1 MDSDSCSLS
10 TKIHYA
16 QIAGVKL
23 LLIKYVDDSIRE
35 AEVDRSSFSGVKIPV
50 LLIKDS
56 AAGYIYEVLRSVDG
70 SRNKMVIDLRFHSS
84 VDRRQNKIQVFMT
97 ASMVNN
103 PMILFLRDVL
113 HHHHLLRKYEL
124 EIKYVVGRCVK
135 CKEKNFLEHESGCYS
150 GGRFCLIDTDF
161 KWD

>member
-23 LLIKYVDDSIRE
+23 LLIKYVDDGIKE

-50 LLIKDS
+50 LLVKDS

-70 SRNKMVIDLRFHSS
+70 ENNKMVIDLKFHSS
-84 VDRRQNKIQVFMT
+84 VDRQQNKIQVFMT
-97 ASMVNN
+97 ASVVNN
-103 PMILFLRDVL
+103 PMIVFLRDML
-113 HHHHLLRKYEL
+113 NHHHLLRKYEL
-124 EIKYVVGRCVK
+124 EIKYVIGQCVK
-135 CKEKNFLEHESGCYS
+135 CKKKNFLERESGCYS
-150 GGRFCLIDTDF
+150 GGRYCIIDTDF
-161 KWD
+161 K

>member
-23 LLIKYVDDSIRE
+23 LLIKYVDDGIKE

-50 LLIKDS
+50 LLVKDS
-56 AAGYIYEVLRSVDG
+56 AAGYIYEVLRSVDNQ
-70 SRNKMVIDLRFHSS
+70 SNKMVIDLRFHSA
-84 VDRRQNKIQVFMT
+84 VDRQQNKIQVFMT
-97 ASMVNN
+97 ASVLNN
-103 PMILFLRDVL
+103 PMVTFLRDVL

-124 EIKYVVGRCVK
+124 EIKYVVGQCVK
-135 CKEKNFLEHESGCYS
+135 CKSKNFLEREAGCFS
-150 GGRFCLIDTDF
+150 GGRYCIIDTDF
-161 KWD
+161 K